1 MSTNTLRQILTMK
14 QIPNPQLPKP
24 VKLTSLPRG
33 ILICTSST
41 SRAKLKVANS
51 QNGDKVLY
59 EVYPIE
65 KVGQDETLSKST
77 TKSRIQQPTPNVN
90 KYSSANTDNE
100 TDTTKVA
107 ATKLRPAYFELLTYS
122 QNHPN
127 ATMDELEGKAIDLIA
142 NPILD
147 SMKTLKNEEA
157 QEMLADIKKM
167 RFRLSDEQLDEIK
180 YIYGRVQHWL
190 SNTSAKFV
198 FNK

>member
-1 MSTNTLRQILTMK
+1 MLNL
-14 QIPNPQLPKP
+14 
-24 VKLTSLPRG
+24 
-33 ILICTSST
+33 
-41 SRAKLKVANS
+41 AKLKVANS
-51 QNGDKVLY
+51 QNCDKVLY

-107 ATKLRPAYFELLTYS
+107 ATKLRPAYFELLTYI